1 MKFILAVAAL
11 GASFSVASAVD
22 MPLAGPAVPASPKA
36 RRTVGHLLA
45 VAVCLITLVCVF
57 ASRQLV
63 DLWYGQVDTVGHIE
77 ALSLSLYG
85 RFHGAALVTDAY
97 SGEFPTYYNFL
108 SDWLINLIAQAT
120 GLPAFSAQA
129 LVYVPFLTAF
139 LFLGT
144 YLSVRAVEVDRGVAL
159 FAAVLAVASAETP
172 FVHYLYPL
180 LERFSG
186 LHAPTGN
193 LIPPAEGLGVASS
206 QVFGWGWFLPTLASL
221 YCAKRKGGVLLTFFA
236 GALLGVCCLVHTLT
250 FLQVATTVS
259 VYVAVDTI
267 ATRIREGHRVD
278 ALLRLAAMLV
288 LTTGV
293 ALVSRRTG
301 VSMVNFAVYWFAC
314 FVISLTDW
322 RSLRFAAIYGCAS
335 LVFAAPYLFQ
345 VWQLGLEG
353 SAFQSYDSP
362 LPRTEFVLYHLGYIV
377 CTLLVFLNASRLKR
391 FDVLVWIAIML
402 IVSIG
407 MGYGKIFGF
416 QSHEY
421 RFLTNGILP
430 FAVVSGLVLAIPH
443 SPSRRIAV
451 LVLMPLL
458 VIGVLRNLWAIA
470 GVLPIPVAGVV
481 GGSFI
486 YPGRAIP
493 LPEGASALLDRLQ
506 TETAAL
512 PDGSRLLLPPEYEY
526 PQQAYR
532 NGLLLAV
539 SHIPGFIPDPRYIAW
554 RDLYADRV
562 AVFCSLFP
570 AYRQLDTHTGV
581 QLCNETPKEIA
592 PNLTL
597 AQGKLDVLPLYK
609 INLLALF
616 RGAQDGDIAE
626 RAMALGMTPI
636 YDANGGMLWQTSS
649 KPDPDRLSFGAATYA
664 EPDLSIPVSAPQAG
678 RYLTVLAGKSILK
691 RIQQA
696 QFGSVVVEP
705 QPLGDDAVAIMAD
718 LPAGAS
724 QLTLALTPDPRFQ
737 VVFPTLIRQI
747 IGIRKEAAE
756 QALAGPQLQEIIARI
771 DERVVLDQ

>member
-1 MKFILAVAAL
+1 MKFILGISAL
-11 GASFSVASAVD
+11 GAPSSAASAVGK
-22 MPLAGPAVPASPKA
+22 PAGSAVPYKA
-36 RRTVGHLLA
+36 RRNAGHL
-45 VAVCLITLVCVF
+45 VAVSICLITLVCVF

-77 ALSLSLYG
+77 SLSLSLYG

-108 SDWLINLIAQAT
+108 SDWLINLIARAT

-129 LVYVPFLTAF
+129 LIYVPFLTAF
-139 LFLGT
+139 LFIGT
-144 YLSVRAVEVDRGVAL
+144 YLSVRAVEADRWVAL

-180 LERFSG
+180 LEPFSG
-186 LHAPTGN
+186 LHEPTGN

-206 QVFGWGWFLPTLASL
+206 QDFGWGWFLPTLASL

-259 VYVAVDTI
+259 VYVAVDTVAI
-267 ATRIREGHRVD
+267 RIREGHRVD

-293 ALVSRRTG
+293 ALVSQRTG
-301 VSMVNFAVYWFAC
+301 VSMVNFAVYWLVC
-314 FVISLTDW
+314 FVISLTDL
-322 RSLRFAAIYGCAS
+322 RSLRFAAIYGIAS
-335 LVFAAPYLFQ
+335 LIFAGPYLLQ
-345 VWQLGLEG
+345 IWQLGLEG

-362 LPRTEFVLYHLGYIV
+362 LPRTEFSLYYLAYIACAV
-377 CTLLVFLNASRLKR
+377 LVFLNAFRFKR
-391 FDVLVWIAIML
+391 FDVLIWIAVM
-402 IVSIG
+402 IVVSVG

-421 RFLTNGILP
+421 RFLTNAILP
-430 FAVVSGLVLAIPH
+430 FAVVSGFILAIPH
-443 SPSRRIAV
+443 STSRRIVV
-451 LVLMPLL
+451 LVLTSLL
-458 VIGVLRNLWAIA
+458 VIGVLRNLWAIVGA
-470 GVLPIPVAGVV
+470 LPIPVAAVV
-481 GGSFI
+481 GGAFI

-512 PDGSRLLLPPEYEY
+512 PDGARLLLPPEYEY

-539 SHIPGFIPDPRYIAW
+539 SQVPGFIPDPRYIAW

-570 AYRQLDTHTGV
+570 AYLQLDVHTGV
-581 QLCNETPKEIA
+581 QLCDETPKEIA

-597 AQGKLDVLPLYK
+597 AHGGLDVLSLYN

-616 RGAQDGDIAE
+616 RGAQDGGIAE
-626 RAMALGMTPI
+626 RAMVLGMTPI

-649 KPDPDRLSFGAATYA
+649 KPDSDRLSFGAATYV
-664 EPDLSIPVSAPQAG
+664 EPNLSIPVSAPHAG
-678 RYLTVLAGKSILK
+678 RYLTVLAGKSIVN
-691 RIQQA
+691 RVQQA

-705 QPLGDDAVAIMAD
+705 QPLGDDAVAIPAD
-718 LPAGAS
+718 LPAGES
-724 QLTLALTPDPRFQ
+724 RLTLALTPDRRFR

-747 IGIRKEAAE
+747 VGVRREAVE
-756 QALAGPQLQEIIARI
+756 KVLAGPGLQEIIARI
-771 DERVVLDQ
+771 DERFVAGP